1 VPEDRHEA
9 SSILRAHSF
18 FVTCES
24 GCLLGACE
32 LVHVFVFD
40 REKAAVIMLRMLAD
54 TVQAR
59 I

>member
-1 VPEDRHEA
+1 M
-9 SSILRAHSF
+9 SSIVRADSSL
-18 FVTCES
+18 VTCES
-24 GCLLGACE
+24 DCLLGACE
-32 LVHVFVFD
+32 LVPVFVFD

>member
-1 VPEDRHEA
+1 MWSEFPTGGSQFWGDLW
-9 SSILRAHSF
+9 IF
-18 FVTCES
+18 
-24 GCLLGACE
+24 LLGACE
-32 LVHVFVFD
+32 LVYSFVFD